1 MVRSNRR
8 GREVAEGQVY
18 VKQGRGGGIWTVVA
32 LRDDGLGAQHAQ
44 MRRMD
49 EPNTFRTIAIQVA
62 ARSQTVPRAGR
73 VQILTLTLSF
83 EARGHASSRE
93 GSSVQFLM

>member
-18 VKQGRGGGIWTVVA
+18 IKQGRGGGVWTVVA

-49 EPNTFRTIAIQVA
+49 EPNTYRTIAIQ
-62 ARSQTVPRAGR
+62 SLLDPKQFR
-73 VQILTLTLSF
+73 VQAPGGET
-83 EARGHASSRE
+83 APG
-93 GSSVQFLM
+93 